1 MSAASED
8 HSTSD
13 LQVDSDEE
21 MEGSLDS
28 EGEEEADEEEN
39 EGSATPPINPGS
51 STFFNSEM
59 ASWDNFQKMRME
71 QVKAIC
77 QCITDV
83 MLPSWIEHPPGN
95 LGESKH
101 GKLKAHQ
108 LWVLFSIIFP
118 LIIPE
123 FWFNGDEVEN
133 LRLENFCHLVAS
145 LNLLAAYS
153 TSEKEADEFQ
163 GHFISYRRTMKD
175 LHPGFPSMPNHHY
188 SMHFPQLMKFWG
200 PMGTLSEF
208 PGEHLNGQLQRIP
221 TNNHFVDME
230 LTMIQQYS
238 RKSKLQALLH
248 EPSNLKVLLGNSDSP
263 LEKPTMEELI
273 GILESHNV
281 YSFMDPP
288 KSMTDSEVAAFL
300 AKASEFEDC
309 RHYSYLLAYLN
320 MHDSHYHSAYSLY
333 IPMNSLVLPTAVQSH
348 RLKELQIMTKLGIEP
363 RSLPLS
369 GDSALTN

>member
-1 MSAASED
+1 
-8 HSTSD
+8 
-13 LQVDSDEE
+13 

-28 EGEEEADEEEN
+28 EGEEEADEEES

-59 ASWDNFQKMRME
+59 ASWDIELPEDEDGCDNPDFIGVDPGAFQFTSE
-71 QVKAIC
+71 QVKAIR

-83 MLPSWIEHPPGN
+83 MLPSWVEHPPGN

-123 FWFNGDEVEN
+123 FWLNGDEVEN

-145 LNLLAAYS
+145 LNLLATYS
-153 TSEKEADEFQ
+153 TLEKEADEFQ
-163 GHFISYRRTMKD
+163 GHFISYWRTMKD

-208 PGEHLNGQLQRIP
+208 SGECLNGQLQCIP
-221 TNNHFVDME
+221 TNNHFGMVSCS
-230 LTMIQQYS
+230 L
-238 RKSKLQALLH
+238 
-248 EPSNLKVLLGNSDSP
+248 
-263 LEKPTMEELI
+263 
-273 GILESHNV
+273 SH
-281 YSFMDPP
+281 
-288 KSMTDSEVAAFL
+288 
-300 AKASEFEDC
+300 C
-309 RHYSYLLAYLN
+309 C
-320 MHDSHYHSAYSLY
+320 
-333 IPMNSLVLPTAVQSH
+333 
-348 RLKELQIMTKLGIEP
+348 
-363 RSLPLS
+363 
-369 GDSALTN
+369 LTNFIHS